1 MHSFFTPLRSHRH
14 SIGSLFS
21 FISLLFTHCFVI
33 MSTFGRSQVAAP
45 RAPAATTL
53 RQAQTSTYPD
63 SPLLGVD
70 FLDSPLTPLPERT
83 PMEPS
88 IQTEDT
94 QRPPTPS
101 PAPRPASP
109 QPPPPTRT
117 LRQTLAS
124 SSTAFSPNSRAQL
137 LILQELRVI
146 NAPAPEPLRTEP
158 PAIPAPP
165 PNPLSQHPTS
175 CLHSAPTATNTFAA
189 CDLYKLD
196 KDIKT
201 RGNFNKM
208 ALDNGY
214 FIACERE
221 ATNKDYP
228 TLCSI
233 LEIMVIYRGD
243 RAASARFTHSINT
256 YRDDLYMLYLEFN
269 WTAVF
274 EYHFKFH
281 ANRIVDMEQG
291 VYGGWGERN
300 TILLNRHLFGK
311 PEGPSDFM
319 IFWHQAAF
327 LLEMLWYLRL
337 SAMQP

>member
-53 RQAQTSTYPD
+53 RQAQTSTHPD
-63 SPLLGVD
+63 SPLSGVD

-101 PAPRPASP
+101 PVPRPSP
-109 QPPPPTRT
+109 CQPPTSAS
-117 LRQTLAS
+117 TLAG
-124 SSTAFSPNSRAQL
+124 SSTAFSLNSRAQL

-165 PNPLSQHPTS
+165 PPPTRYHNTRLPASTQPQRQQTLSRLATFTNLIRTLRPPANAKPPT
-175 CLHSAPTATNTFAA
+175 
-189 CDLYKLD
+189 
-196 KDIKT
+196 KT
-201 RGNFNKM
+201 IPHG
-208 ALDNGY
+208 
-214 FIACERE
+214 
-221 ATNKDYP
+221 

-256 YRDDLYMLYLEFN
+256 YRDDLYMLYLEFD
-269 WTAVF
+269 WTAVL

-281 ANRIVDMEQG
+281 ANSIVDMEQG
-291 VYGGWGERN
+291 VYGSWGERN

-311 PEGPSDFM
+311 PEGPFDFM